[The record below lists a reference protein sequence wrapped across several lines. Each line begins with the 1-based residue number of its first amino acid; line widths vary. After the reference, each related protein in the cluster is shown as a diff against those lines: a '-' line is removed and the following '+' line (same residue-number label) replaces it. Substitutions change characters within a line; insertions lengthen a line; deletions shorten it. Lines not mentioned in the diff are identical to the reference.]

1 MSRITKRRLIMD
13 LPELLSEIRAR
24 CPNNWRLQHGECEEL
39 ILKYAK
45 HRINRKLKTNK
56 QIKDEIIA
64 FIVILLLDGDLSD
77 DQDDVLIEAQ
87 KMIEGLDV

>member
-1 MSRITKRRLIMD
+1 MD
-13 LPELLSEIRAR
+13 LSELLLEIRAR
-24 CPNNWRLQHGECEEL
+24 CPNNWKLQHNECEEL

-45 HRINRKLKTNK
+45 RRINRKLKTNK
-56 QIKDEIIA
+56 QVRDEIITL
-64 FIVILLLDGDLSD
+64 IDVLLLDGDLSD